1 MPCCPT
7 DSSIKP
13 IERSFEALLSFEQ
26 VLIPSG
32 TAFIP
37 FSQVQTAPLPRI
49 LGRFRI
55 KFSRDFSFARYRLE
69 VFGLPLSSVP
79 GSLFVTSAG
88 LFAGRPFQNG
98 PLIVPLF
105 NAGAP
110 LTSGLPGVTPIV
122 AQVTSNGVISQGT
135 LTNTNINPVTSPNGQ
150 AAFNT
155 IASLLDGI
163 RRGEVYCQI
172 FGTNAFSQGLA
183 RGQLLVRDTTA

>member
-1 MPCCPT
+1 MPCNPT
-7 DSSIKP
+7 NSSIKP
-13 IERSFEALLSFEQ
+13 IERSFEAILSFEQ
-26 VLIPSG
+26 VVIPSG
-32 TAFIP
+32 TSFIP
-37 FSQVQTAPLPRI
+37 FSQVQTAPFPRI

-55 KFSRDFSFARYRLE
+55 KFSQDFSFARYRLE
-69 VFGLPLSSVP
+69 IFGLPLSTVP

-105 NAGAP
+105 NTGAP
-110 LTSGLPGVTPIV
+110 LTSGLPGVTPIT
-122 AQVTSNGVISQGT
+122 QVTSNGVIAQGN
-135 LTNTNINPVTSPNGQ
+135 LTNANINPATSPNGQ
-150 AAFNT
+150 ATFNT

-183 RGQLLVRDTTA
+183 RGQLLARDTTA